1 MDVFTEGRE
10 AAIASRFINGTNRH
24 VFLTGKAGT
33 GKTTFLKEII
43 HQTYKNTVVAAP
55 TGIAAINAGGVT
67 LHSLFQ
73 LPFGTFL
80 PSDQVNFQDG
90 ANIQLNTPRTL
101 TRSMQLNTVKRKML
115 RELELLIIDEV
126 SMLRADIL
134 DAIDVTMRSVRRNSM
149 PFGGIQILFIGD
161 LLQLP
166 PVVKHDEWEY
176 LGRFYESIYFFEA
189 KALKQSP
196 PVYVELGKIFRQS
209 DTTFINILNHLRDN
223 QIARED
229 IDVLNQYCDP
239 DVRPEEKKGYVY
251 LTTHNKRAD
260 EINNRAL
267 AKLKGKSFKFKAE
280 VTGDFT
286 ENIYPVEYTLEL
298 KLGAQV
304 MFVKNDYSG
313 EQRYFNGKIGTV
325 TGLSDEDIE
334 VSFDDGS
341 EPAEVEKYTWENKR
355 YTLNKENNEIE
366 EKITGTFVHYPI
378 KLAWAITVHKSQ
390 GLTFEKA
397 IIDVSRAFAPG
408 QIYVALSRLVSL
420 NGLILTNP
428 IPASVLGPDASLVNF
443 TRSKPSPENLEQDF
457 KNSTVLF
464 VRDTVIN
471 AFDFGSL
478 LAQFSVHVAS
488 YNKDEKKSAKQQYHK
503 WAKELL
509 VELGPLK
516 KVGSRFQDQVKR
528 IAASGGEDW
537 LPILYQRVKAA
548 IGYFEPLLK
557 DLAEKVNKH
566 DQEVKSQS
574 GTIKYR
580 KELQEQESLFI
591 SQLKTLFKAEAL
603 VAAALNQKV
612 LSKTDYRIA
621 LEEKELLKVPS
632 NKNLEDQPDKKVK
645 LSGKAKKKNEKG
657 EKIPSREISYE
668 YYKEGKTVEEI
679 AKERQLAETTIE
691 SHLSYYVARGEI
703 SIVTFVDEY
712 KIKPILEVSRR
723 LETTKLGEIKNAL
736 GDEFTYSDLRF
747 VLASKMLEEKEAG
760 KLNTGTP
767 EDSHAL

>member
-1 MDVFTEGRE
+1 MEVFTEGSE
-10 AAIASRFINGTNRH
+10 ATIASRFINGTNRH

-43 HQTYKNTVVAAP
+43 HRTFKNTIVAAP

-80 PSDQVNFQDG
+80 PSDDIRYQDG
-90 ANIQLNTPRTL
+90 ASLPLSSPRTL
-101 TRSMQLNTVKRKML
+101 TRSLQLNTTKRKML

-134 DAIDVTMRSVRRNSM
+134 DAIDVTLRSVRRNSQ

-166 PVVKHDEWEY
+166 PVVKHAEWEY
-176 LGRFYESIYFFEA
+176 LNQFYESIYFFEA

-196 PVYVELGKIFRQS
+196 PVYVELGKIYRQS
-209 DTTFINILNHLRDN
+209 DATFINILNHLRDN
-223 QIARED
+223 HITPED
-229 IDVLNQYCDP
+229 IEVLNRYCDP
-239 DVRPEEKKGYVY
+239 GVQPEENKGYVY

-260 EINNRAL
+260 EINSRAL

-298 KLGAQV
+298 KPGAQV

-341 EPAEVEKYTWENKR
+341 DPAEVEKYTWENKR
-355 YTLNKENNEIE
+355 YTLNKETNEIE
-366 EKITGTFVHYPI
+366 EKIMGTFVHYPI

-420 NGLILTNP
+420 DGLILTAP
-428 IPASVLGPDASLVNF
+428 IPATALGPDASLVNF
-443 TRSKPSPENLEQDF
+443 TNSKPTAENLEKDF
-457 KNSTVLF
+457 KTSTVLF

-488 YNKDEKKSAKQQYHK
+488 YNKDEKKSSKQQYHK
-503 WAKELL
+503 WAKKLL
-509 VELGPLK
+509 SGMGPLK
-516 KVGSRFQDQVKR
+516 QVGGRFQDQVKH
-528 IAASGGEDW
+528 IVATEGEDG
-537 LPILYQRVKAA
+537 LPRLYQRVKAA

-566 DQEVKSQS
+566 DQEIKNQS
-574 GTIKYR
+574 GTVKYR
-580 KELQEQESLFI
+580 RELQEVEALFT

-603 VAAALNQKV
+603 VAAALNQKE
-612 LSKTDYRIA
+612 LSKADYYQA
-621 LEEKELLKVPS
+621 LEGKELMKVS
-632 NKNLEDQPDKKVK
+632 FNKSSKNLPDKKVK
-645 LSGKAKKKNEKG
+645 LSRKAKKEQDSG
-657 EKIPSREISYE
+657 EKIPSREISYG
-668 YYKEGKTVEEI
+668 YYKDGKTIEEI
-679 AKERQLAETTIE
+679 AKERQLAESTIE
-691 SHLSYYVARGEI
+691 GHLSYYVARGEI
-703 SIVTFVDEY
+703 PAVTFVDEY
-712 KIKPILEVSRR
+712 KIKPILEVSRK
-723 LETTKLGEIKNAL
+723 LETNKLGEIKNAL

-747 VLASKMLEEKEAG
+747 VMAAKMLEEKEAG
-760 KLNTGTP
+760 SRKLEG
-767 EDSHAL
+767 

>member
-1 MDVFTEGRE
+1 MEVFAEGSE
-10 AAIASRFINGTNRH
+10 AAIATRFINGTNRH

-43 HQTYKNTVVAAP
+43 HQTYKNTIVAAP

-80 PSDQVNFQDG
+80 PSDQVNYQDG
-90 ANIQLNTPRTL
+90 TNIQLNTPRTL
-101 TRSMQLNTVKRKML
+101 TRSLQLNKVKRKML

-134 DAIDVTMRSVRRNSM
+134 DAIDVTLRSVRRNSI

-166 PVVKHDEWEY
+166 PVVKYDEQEY
-176 LGRFYESIYFFEA
+176 LNQFYESIYFFEA

-196 PVYVELGKIFRQS
+196 PVYVELDKIFRQS

-223 QIARED
+223 HITRED
-229 IDVLNQYCDP
+229 VEVLNKYCDP
-239 DVRPEEKKGYVY
+239 GVQPEEKKGYVY
-251 LTTHNKRAD
+251 LTTHNRRAD
-260 EINNRAL
+260 EINSRAL

-286 ENIYPVEYTLEL
+286 ENIYPVEYILEL

-341 EPAEVEKYTWENKR
+341 DPAEVEKYTWENKR
-355 YTLNKENNEIE
+355 YTLDKETNEIE

-390 GLTFEKA
+390 GLTFENA

-420 NGLILTNP
+420 NGLILTDP
-428 IPASVLGPDASLVNF
+428 IPVAVLGPDDSLVNF
-443 TRSKPSPENLEQDF
+443 TKSKPSTEKLERDF
-457 KNSTVLF
+457 KTSTILF

-471 AFDFGSL
+471 AFDFNSL

-488 YNKDEKKSAKQQYHK
+488 YNKDEKKSAKQQYHN
-503 WAKELL
+503 WAKKLL
-509 VELGPLK
+509 TEMGPLK
-516 KVGSRFQDQVKR
+516 QVGGRFQEQVKR
-528 IAASGGEDW
+528 IAATGGDDW
-537 LPILYQRVKAA
+537 LPMLYQRVKAA
-548 IGYFEPLLK
+548 CAYFEPLLK
-557 DLAEKVNKH
+557 ELAEKINKH
-566 DQEVKSQS
+566 SQEMKNQS
-574 GTIKYR
+574 GTVKYR
-580 KELQEQESLFI
+580 KELQEMEALFA
-591 SQLKTLFKAEAL
+591 SQLRTLFKSEAL
-603 VAAALNQKV
+603 VAAALNQKE
-612 LSKTDYRIA
+612 LSRADYHSA
-621 LEEKELLKVPS
+621 LEKKELKILKKKS
-632 NKNLEDQPDKKVK
+632 STDQEDKKAR
-645 LSGKAKKKNEKG
+645 LSGKAGKKDDG
-657 EKIPSREISYE
+657 AEKIPSHEISYN
-668 YYKEGKTVEEI
+668 YYREGKTIEEI
-679 AKERQLAETTIE
+679 AKERQLAESTIE

-736 GDEFTYSDLRF
+736 GDEYTYGDLRF
-747 VLASKMLEEKEAG
+747 VLASKMLEEKEEG
-760 KLNTGTP
+760 SRKL
-767 EDSHAL
+767 ES